1 MKGKRRF
8 IDRALT
14 EPQFRAAIFA
24 YASLT
29 LNACYA
35 VYNGV
40 LGIIYGSLWYFTLLF
55 YYALLSSAR
64 FRVARIAISHD
75 SYRKDA
81 GIESTRHFTGVM
93 LIAMSIVL
101 LISVSL
107 SALGRAGDKNAR
119 AVTLSIAVYTLYK
132 LGLALYNGRKAR
144 KRGSELLMT
153 LRGISEAD
161 AVVSLFTLLRS
172 VTSSALASDKASAKL
187 ADLLLGIAVSAAVML
202 LGTRLASTDIKDR
215 R

>member
-1 MKGKRRF
+1 
-8 IDRALT
+8 
-14 EPQFRAAIFA
+14 
-24 YASLT
+24 
-29 LNACYA
+29 
-35 VYNGV
+35 
-40 LGIIYGSLWYFTLLF
+40 
-55 YYALLSSAR
+55 
-64 FRVARIAISHD
+64 
-75 SYRKDA
+75 
-81 GIESTRHFTGVM
+81 M

-132 LGLALYNGRKAR
+132 LGIALYNGRKAR